1 MDHTLGCPSIPPTLH
16 HPTPPCHGNWPIGT
30 CITAAPRD
38 ISQVRFREPGY
49 MHPSRQVRI
58 SRSHSCRFRSPG
70 PWRFLV
76 ASIVPHP
83 HLLLSGFQDMYQG
96 WLLIPERHHLFE
108 HRCLSVSCSVSTPST
123 ISTSAGSTLPRG
135 YLLASSFAPQPG
147 TTQDRKVLPF
157 TARMYRIFFSRK
169 KCDEG
174 SKDLERVGWRRSR
187 DLPAQAFRILLLLNH
202 ATRSSDG
209 RHPPL
214 GAMSGAIA

>member
-135 YLLASSFAPQPG
+135 YCWPVRSPLNQELRKTAKCCLLPPECTASSSHARNA
-147 TTQDRKVLPF
+147 TKDR
-157 TARMYRIFFSRK
+157 RIWR
-169 KCDEG
+169 
-174 SKDLERVGWRRSR
+174 GW
-187 DLPAQAFRILLLLNH
+187 DGVVV
-202 ATRSSDG
+202 ATFQHR
-209 RHPPL
+209 P
-214 GAMSGAIA
+214 SGFCYS